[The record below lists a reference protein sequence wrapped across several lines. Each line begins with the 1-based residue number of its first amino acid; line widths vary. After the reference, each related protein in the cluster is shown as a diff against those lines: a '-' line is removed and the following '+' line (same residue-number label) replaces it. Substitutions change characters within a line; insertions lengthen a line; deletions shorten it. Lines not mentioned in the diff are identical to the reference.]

1 MKRFANL
8 KRTERHFEVGDWVYL
23 RLQPYKQHSIVQRK
37 NLKLSPRFYGP
48 YQIEE
53 RIGGVAY
60 CLNLP
65 STSLLHPVFH
75 VSVLKKKLGARNLLV
90 TTIPPLTVGGG
101 PQAEPEEILQ
111 RRLKKKNGRA
121 VSELLVKWKG
131 LEVVDAS

>member
-1 MKRFANL
+1 M
-8 KRTERHFEVGDWVYL
+8 
-23 RLQPYKQHSIVQRK
+23 QCK

-48 YQIEE
+48 YQIVE

-60 CLNLP
+60 CLDLP

-75 VSVLKKKLGARNLLV
+75 VSILKKKLGARNMLV
-90 TTIPPLTVGGG
+90 TTIPPLTVRGG

-111 RRLKKKNGRA
+111 RRLKKKNGRT

-131 LEVVDAS
+131 LEIDDSSWVEFHKLQKDFPDLEGKVF